1 MYDCI
6 IIGSGVAGMSA
17 AIYLK
22 RASKKVLIIEKETIG
37 GQISSSPLVE
47 NYPGFISISG
57 SELANNMFE
66 QVLNLGVEVL
76 LEEVIKIEDGQI
88 KKVITKDN
96 IYETK
101 TIIVAT
107 GAKHRLLG
115 LPNEINLIGKGIHFC
130 VSCDGAF
137 YKEKTVAVI
146 GGGNS
151 ALINALALA
160 DIAKHV
166 YIIQNLKVLSGEVK
180 LQEELKTKNNI
191 EIIYNSK
198 VIELIGEDELK
209 EIVIDNTSEKR
220 NLKIDGM
227 FISIGLIPQTKE
239 FANDLLLTKDNYIK
253 SDDCKTNILGVYV
266 AGDVRQKEIRQLTTA
281 TSDGTIAALLAISY
295 LK

>member
-1 MYDCI
+1 
-6 IIGSGVAGMSA
+6 MSA

-22 RASKKVLIIEKETIG
+22 RANKKVLIIEKETIG

-137 YKEKTVAVI
+137 YKGKTVAVI

-266 AGDVRQKEIRQLTTA
+266 AGDV
-281 TSDGTIAALLAISY
+281 
-295 LK
+295 

>member
-76 LEEVIKIEDGQI
+76 LEEVLKIEDGQI

-137 YKEKTVAVI
+137 YKGKTVAVI

-209 EIVIDNTSEKR
+209 EIVIDNTSGKR

-266 AGDVRQKEIRQLTTA
+266 AGDVREKEIRQLTTA
-281 TSDGTIAALLAISY
+281 TNDGTIAALLAISY